1 MCISVCI
8 LIFLCFYVS
17 VHVSIMYFA
26 HLHRILG
33 PLVTNLKPKNSRKAS
48 SHVSQAAVVLQGV
61 QNFDARLPLQGIGQQ
76 QAAAGTQHRSHALDE
91 ELGFFEG
98 GARLDAERTK
108 SKESLGNVAVDQQ
121 KYPLVI

>member
-1 MCISVCI
+1 MHFDLPLLLCVCPR
-8 LIFLCFYVS
+8 FYYVFCAFTPHS
-17 VHVSIMYFA
+17 WPFSYQFKTKK
-26 HLHRILG
+26 LE
-33 PLVTNLKPKNSRKAS
+33 KAS

-98 GARLDAERTK
+98 GARLDAEDEVEGILGKRGRGPTK
-108 SKESLGNVAVDQQ
+108 IPSGN
-121 KYPLVI
+121 LT

>member
-8 LIFLCFYVS
+8 LIFLCLCLSTFLLCILRIYTAFLAFYQ
-17 VHVSIMYFA
+17 FK
-26 HLHRILG
+26 
-33 PLVTNLKPKNSRKAS
+33 TKKNDLKAS

-76 QAAAGTQHRSHALDE
+76 QAATGTQHRGHALDE

-98 GARLDAERTK
+98 GARLDAEDEVEGILGKRGRGPTK
-108 SKESLGNVAVDQQ
+108 IPSGN
-121 KYPLVI
+121 LT